1 MEATAEE
8 FAAAADAGDVTA
20 ASNALRAITEAGANS
35 PGAASAAVPA
45 LASRLA
51 QLASALVKDDPLP
64 AYLPD
69 LLRALRN
76 ACAFGDVAAT
86 DAACLGDAPVPN
98 ALRRLL
104 PVLAS
109 AASGATDDGDAS
121 VTALA
126 VACQL
131 CANAVR
137 GGSDAA
143 SARLWSEVWPR
154 AVAPIAALRGVAANR
169 AHPPLCMMAHARCT
183 RLQSSRLN
191 EERGEDDEARRG
203 SGAPEPPT
211 NVGAVCGFEAGRTVW
226 VPLLEASCD
235 PAMEAWPGAGGG
247 EWLHRFVAK
256 ACAFSGEFAPQL
268 CRSLAPRAEKTA
280 ANRDDRLRA
289 KMLTTGVGDE
299 DEDEDEARRRAAA
312 FRDVADDE
320 DHSELFS
327 LAQATL
333 LHLVR

>member
-20 ASNALRAITEAGANS
+20 ASNALRAITEAGAKT
-35 PGAASAAVPA
+35 PGAASGAVPA

-51 QLASALVKDDPLP
+51 QLASALGKDDPLP

-143 SARLWSEVWPR
+143 SARLWSEVWPTGR
-154 AVAPIAALRGVAANR
+154 GAHRGAQGRRREQGASAVVHDG
-169 AHPPLCMMAHARCT
+169 
-183 RLQSSRLN
+183 SR
-191 EERGEDDEARRG
+191 EVYAVTVFSAERGTRRWK
-203 SGAPEPPT
+203 
-211 NVGAVCGFEAGRTVW
+211 R
-226 VPLLEASCD
+226 
-235 PAMEAWPGAGGG
+235 
-247 EWLHRFVAK
+247 
-256 ACAFSGEFAPQL
+256 
-268 CRSLAPRAEKTA
+268 
-280 ANRDDRLRA
+280 
-289 KMLTTGVGDE
+289 
-299 DEDEDEARRRAAA
+299 
-312 FRDVADDE
+312 
-320 DHSELFS
+320 
-327 LAQATL
+327 
-333 LHLVR
+333 